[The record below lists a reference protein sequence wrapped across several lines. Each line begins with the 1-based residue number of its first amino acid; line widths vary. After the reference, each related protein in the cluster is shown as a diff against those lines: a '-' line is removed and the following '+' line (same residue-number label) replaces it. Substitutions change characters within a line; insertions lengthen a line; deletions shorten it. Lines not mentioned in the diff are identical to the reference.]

1 MTEYEM
7 ATIAQAN
14 KELFVN
20 IGMFIVSF
28 LSVVFIYFD
37 YRSRKSKEKAEHSI
51 LLAKDFS
58 NIMVYKLSL
67 LCAIFEKKE
76 DINRIL
82 TKVKFT
88 NFTDFDN
95 KELESLYSKED
106 IKNFMKFIET
116 FAIDMGKD
124 KKAIALRTFIMETLN
139 SLEYMCMYI
148 STNVADEKYI
158 YNSLHQMFLQS
169 IQTLYICISTLNTD
183 DKDKYYTNII
193 HVYNLWKDRYLKFC
207 KKEEKFRK
215 KIAPKIVKT
224 K

>member
-7 ATIAQAN
+7 ATITQAN
-14 KELFVN
+14 RELIIN
-20 IGMFIVSF
+20 IGMFIATF
-28 LSVVFIYFD
+28 ISVMFIYWD
-37 YRSRKSKEKAEHSI
+37 YRSRKSKERAEHSI

-58 NIMVYKLSL
+58 NIMVYRLSL
-67 LCAIFEKKE
+67 LCTIFEKK
-76 DINRIL
+76 DDVNKIL

-95 KELESLYSKED
+95 TELQSLYSKED
-106 IKNFMKFIET
+106 IKSIITFIET
-116 FAIDMGKD
+116 SAIDTGKD
-124 KKAIALRTFIMETLN
+124 KKAIMLRPFIMETLN

-148 STNVADEKYI
+148 STNIADEKYI

-193 HVYNLWKDRYLKFC
+193 HVYNLWKERYLKFC
-207 KKEEKFRK
+207 KKEEKMRRK
-215 KIAPKIVKT
+215 LAPKIIKT